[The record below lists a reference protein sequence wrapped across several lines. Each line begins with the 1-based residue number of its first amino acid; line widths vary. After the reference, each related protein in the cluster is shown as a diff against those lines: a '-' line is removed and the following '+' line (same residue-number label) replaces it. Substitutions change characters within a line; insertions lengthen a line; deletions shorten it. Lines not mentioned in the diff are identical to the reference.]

1 MYCLFSILTG
11 RDLKTNDLNSFFIL
25 NSCIRNMKTK
35 NIIILIIVGAIA
47 IIGFSSIFI
56 LSETQQAIVTQ
67 FGKPVGGARTE
78 PGLNFKVPFIQ
89 KVQYFDKRYLKWDG
103 DPNQVPTQDKKF
115 IFVDTYARWEITD
128 PLQFFIRLRDERSG
142 QSRLDDILDGET
154 RNAVASH
161 ELLDL
166 VRSSNRTPEIYEDY
180 LEEMEELE
188 EISVGRE
195 RIETLILERANQR
208 TSDLGIRV
216 LDFRFKRMNYVDE
229 VRRNVYDRMISERNR
244 IADQFRS
251 EGQGEARRIE
261 GNKER
266 DLAQIKSEA
275 VRESEII
282 RGKADAEATA
292 IYASAYNRT
301 SASRE
306 LYTFLRSME
315 ALENSFDKET
325 SLILTTD
332 SELYRFLKNSR

>member
-1 MYCLFSILTG
+1 
-11 RDLKTNDLNSFFIL
+11 
-25 NSCIRNMKTK
+25 MKTK
-35 NIIILIIVGAIA
+35 TIIIIILGVTFFIIAYG
-47 IIGFSSIFI
+47 SIFI

-67 FGKPVGGARTE
+67 FGKPVGGARTQ
-78 PGLNFKVPFIQ
+78 PGLNFKAPFIQ

-115 IFVDTYARWEITD
+115 IFVDTYARWQITD

-154 RNAVASH
+154 RNALASH

-166 VRSSNRTPEIYEDY
+166 VRSTNRKPEVYEDY
-180 LEEMEELE
+180 LQELEELE
-188 EISVGRE
+188 DISVGRE
-195 RIETLILERANQR
+195 RIEALILERANQR
-208 TSDLGIRV
+208 TVDLGIRI

-229 VRRNVYDRMISERNR
+229 VRRNVYERMISERNR

-292 IYASAYNRT
+292 IYASAYNKT
-301 SASRE
+301 PMARE

-315 ALENSFDKET
+315 ALENSIDKET
-325 SLILTTD
+325 SIILTTD
-332 SELYRFLKNSR
+332 SELYRFLKNTR

>member
-1 MYCLFSILTG
+1 
-11 RDLKTNDLNSFFIL
+11 
-25 NSCIRNMKTK
+25 MKPK
-35 NIIILIIVGAIA
+35 NIILLVLIGVFAIV
-47 IIGFSSIFI
+47 GFSSIFI
-56 LSETQQAIVTQ
+56 LDETQQAIVTQ
-67 FGKPVGGARTE
+67 FGRPVGGPRTE
-78 PGLNFKVPFIQ
+78 PGLNFKAPFIH

-115 IFVDTYARWEITD
+115 IFVDTYARWEIVD

-166 VRSSNRTPEIYEDY
+166 VRSSNREPEVYEEY
-180 LEEMEELE
+180 LQDIEELE
-188 EISVGRE
+188 EITVGRE
-195 RIETLILERANQR
+195 HIEKIILERANER

-261 GNKER
+261 GDKER
-266 DLAQIKSEA
+266 DLAQISSEA
-275 VRESEII
+275 FREAEII
-282 RGKADAEATA
+282 RGKADAEATSLYSA
-292 IYASAYNRT
+292 AYNRT
-301 SASRE
+301 AMSRD

-315 ALENSFDKET
+315 ALEKSFDKET
-325 SLILTTD
+325 SIILTTD
-332 SELYRFLKNSR
+332 SELYRFLKGTR